1 VHRLLRITVVLGWLM
16 LAVALSP
23 VANAATNQIRT
34 PVDTFIFS
42 QCTGEAIHI
51 EGTVHT
57 TVKVTQNQDGSTT
70 IRFHFNYQG
79 VQGTGVDT
87 GRKYVVNSA
96 GKQQQHVESAD
107 TFELSG
113 MDKFKLIAQGS
124 STPADDLDVRSRFR
138 LRLENGVVVE
148 NTFDFEFECK

>member
-1 VHRLLRITVVLGWLM
+1 MHRLLRITVVLGGLM

-23 VANAATNQIRT
+23 VANAATNQIST
-34 PVDTFIFS
+34 PVDTIIFS

-51 EGTVHT
+51 EGAVHT
-57 TVKVTQNQDGSTT
+57 TVKVTENQDGSTEV
-70 IRFHFNYQG
+70 RFQFNYQG

-87 GRKYVVNSA
+87 GRKYVVNSS
-96 GKQQQHVESAD
+96 GKRREYVESAD
-107 TFELSG
+107 TFEFSG
-113 MDKFKLIAQGS
+113 IEMFKLSAQG

-148 NTFDFEFECK
+148 NTFDFEIECK